1 MPAPVSIAHV
11 HVHALRLAS
20 GAEAL
25 IARVLTV
32 EGVAGF
38 GFSFGTEAFPARD
51 MAAWDAAARSRGA
64 PLYALF
70 GGKTRSSVEVT
81 PREGNTIDPFDNVL
95 LEEVREHASMANA
108 CALLAPNSHPWELA
122 YCVALAATL
131 QGEVRIAAH
140 GDPPVQ
146 SIDVAD
152 NAGIGICWPVEA
164 GFSALRWLSV

>member
-70 GGKTRSSVEVT
+70 GGKTRSSVEIT
-81 PREGNTIDPFDNVL
+81 RRDGNAIDPFDNVL
-95 LEEVREHASMANA
+95 LEEVRERAATMGTVT
-108 CALLAPNSHPWELA
+108 LLAPHAHPWEQA
-122 YCVALAATL
+122 YCAALAATL
-131 QGEVRIAAH
+131 RGELRIAAPH
-140 GDPPVQ
+140 TPAAI
-146 SIDVAD
+146 SISEEP
-152 NAGIGICWPVEA
+152 GIGIDWSLAP
-164 GFSALRWLSV
+164 GFATLAWYAP